1 MASPSPTPTPAGGT
15 PTAGQTVGDFRI
27 VRRLGQGGMGQVF
40 LAEQLSLKRKV
51 ALKFLRAD
59 LVANPSALG
68 RFRAEAEAVAKINH
82 ANIVQVYTL
91 GEHAGQQFMALEYV
105 EGMNLRDYLARKGP
119 LDLPRALIV
128 MRQVAAA
135 LQRASEAG
143 VVHRDIKPE
152 NILLTRSGEVKVADF
167 GLSRLFGQQD
177 QLNLTQS
184 GTTMGTPL
192 YMSPEQVQGK
202 AVDPRSDIYSFGVTC
217 YHMLA
222 GRPPFSGTNAFD
234 VALKHV
240 NETPPPLGDAR
251 PDLPAD
257 VVALVHGMLS
267 KDPAQRPQTGRAV
280 LKELKQSAPAALD
293 VDFPD
298 VPVVVTTAE
307 EATAVDALPPSPTA
321 GRWWRLAAA
330 ALLAT
335 GVGVGVRLGIAPPAA
350 AVRPTVPDPEPG
362 EDERLWADLV
372 RRYATA
378 SLSAPATLQSAFQ
391 VNVQLAVLLLD
402 QRRFAEL
409 REFITRIPDR
419 EPAMQFLRN
428 LLDGMLAAFED
439 RPESA
444 LASLK
449 AAFADRN
456 YPRYVALVT
465 IPPTREGIDLRFLVI
480 EALGRV
486 ERSIALPP
494 DLQRVRGE
502 MMAGL
507 RRPQPPAAKGAKA

>member
-1 MASPSPTPTPAGGT
+1 MPPPSPTPTPAGGN
-15 PTAGQTVGDFRI
+15 PFAGQTVGDFRI

-59 LVANPSALG
+59 LVANPSALS

-82 ANIVQVYTL
+82 ANIVQVFTL
-91 GEHAGQQFMALEYV
+91 GEHSGQQFMALEYV

-119 LDLPRALIV
+119 MDLPRALLV

-152 NILLTRSGEVKVADF
+152 NILLTRAGEVKVADF

-177 QLNLTQS
+177 QLHLTQS

-222 GRPPFSGTNAFD
+222 GRPPFTGANAFD

-240 NETPPPLGDAR
+240 NEPPPPLAEAR

-257 VVALVHGMLS
+257 LVALVHRMLS
-267 KDPAQRPQTGRAV
+267 KDPDARPQTGRAV
-280 LKELKQSAPAALD
+280 LKELKSSATPAADL
-293 VDFPD
+293 DFPD
-298 VPVVVTTAE
+298 VPE
-307 EATAVDALPPSPTA
+307 VDASAEDATVAQTSPTRSA
-321 GRWWRLAAA
+321 GRWWRLVAAGLIAAA
-330 ALLAT
+330 
-335 GVGVGVRLGIAPPAA
+335 VGVGARFGIAPPGP
-350 AVRPTVPDPEPG
+350 AVSPAVPDPEPG
-362 EDERLWADLV
+362 EDERLWTDLV
-372 RRYATA
+372 RRYANA
-378 SLSAPATLQSAFQ
+378 NLSAPGTLQSAFQ

-409 REFITRIPDR
+409 REFVARIPDR

-428 LLDGMLAAFED
+428 LLDGTLAAFED

-456 YPRYVALVT
+456 YPRYFALVT
-465 IPPTREGIDLRFLVI
+465 IPPTREGVDLRFLVV
-480 EALGRV
+480 EALGRI
-486 ERSIALPP
+486 ERSVALPP
-494 DLQRVRGE
+494 DLLRIRGDLL
-502 MMAGL
+502 AGL
-507 RRPQPPAAKGAKA
+507 RRPPQPAAKGAKA